1 MRPLPC
7 QPSLRRNEPMRGCV
21 HLVSAAVVAS
31 TLLIAPG
38 ILRAQSAEE
47 LISSYR
53 GENERRLEG
62 VDNVLVVQSVLG
74 MSSELYMEKAEANG
88 TAVLEAR
95 LMRMAGGTVPLQSG
109 ASDGA
114 FFGDPSAY
122 LFQHSEEAELR
133 GTEAIDGAETSVI
146 AMENLTG
153 IEFSLPGLPG
163 GEGMQ
168 VRSLRFFVDT
178 EAWLIR
184 RMEAYEEAV
193 APGEPSGAALSV
205 DFGDFRSTDGFVHPF
220 RIVVS
225 ISGVGSGISAA
236 ELEQAR
242 RTLAEMQARLETM
255 PPGQREVVEAIV
267 AEQLQNLLG
276 MTGPASMTAEILVDE
291 VRLNAGAPGA

>member
-1 MRPLPC
+1 
-7 QPSLRRNEPMRGCV
+7 MRGCAR
-21 HLVSAAVVAS
+21 LVSAVVVLS
-31 TLLIAPG
+31 TLPTGPG
-38 ILRAQSAEE
+38 ILRAQSVGE

-74 MSSELYMEKAEANG
+74 MSSQLYMEKAEANG
-88 TAVLEAR
+88 APVLEAR
-95 LMRMAGGTVPLQSG
+95 LMRMAGGAVPLQSG
-109 ASDGA
+109 AGDGA

-122 LFQHSEEAELR
+122 LFEHSAQAELR
-133 GTEAIDGAETSVI
+133 GTEVIDGAETSVV
-146 AMENLTG
+146 AMENLTA
-153 IEFSLPGLPG
+153 IELSLPGLPSG
-163 GEGMQ
+163 QGMQ

-178 EAWLIR
+178 EAWVIR

-193 APGEPSGAALSV
+193 VPAESSGAALAV

-225 ISGVGSGISAA
+225 VSGVGNGISAA

-242 RTLAEMQARLETM
+242 RTLAEMEARLETM
-255 PPGQREVVEAIV
+255 PPGQREVVQGIV

-276 MTGPASMTAEILVDE
+276 MSAPASITAEILVEE
-291 VRLNAGAPGA
+291 VRVNAGAPGA